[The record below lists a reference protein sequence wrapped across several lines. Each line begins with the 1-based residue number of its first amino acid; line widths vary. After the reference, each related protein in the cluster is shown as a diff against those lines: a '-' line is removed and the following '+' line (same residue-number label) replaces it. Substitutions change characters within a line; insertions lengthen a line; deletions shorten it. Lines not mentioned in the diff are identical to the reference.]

1 MRVRVYSDWKLKD
14 HFESA
19 DWKQKGA
26 SRLVEQSDYQ
36 MHQLRR
42 RQELREL
49 ARVVLHSSIPILIEQ
64 AMETTLLS
72 KLAANFHQ
80 IAKLLPEKCV
90 CGEL

>member
-1 MRVRVYSDWKLKD
+1 MYSDWRLKD

-26 SRLVEQSDYQ
+26 SRLVEKLHYQ
-36 MHQLRR
+36 MEHRLRR

-49 ARVVLHSSIPILIEQ
+49 ARVVIHSSIPILIEQ